1 MKIEKRLEREDG
13 TKKGSVWKKR
23 KEINKQKIMI
33 KEEKNEWR
41 RTKKLNN
48 IRIGT
53 KYIYIY
59 IYIYICWMVRLWA

>member
-13 TKKGSVWKKR
+13 IRVWKKR

-53 KYIYIY
+53 NIYIY
-59 IYIYICWMVRLWA
+59 VG

>member
-13 TKKGSVWKKR
+13 ICVWKKR
-23 KEINKQKIMI
+23 KEINKRKIMI

-53 KYIYIY
+53 KIYIY
-59 IYIYICWMVRLWA
+59 MLDS